1 MGRPEAM
8 KTPGTL
14 TVGFYVGELG
24 SACSAAFCDAEGELH
39 RLDTKT
45 VQAGRWAALGEQLA
59 TLPTEGAR
67 RLLLLSNWSAV
78 LDLGSAAPFDA
89 AYFETMRQPNE
100 RFILAGISFRALAVD
115 DHVIGIARGIY
126 ASFEESSAVGRRAE
140 TNSGRSRSPGLRVV
154 SSAHG

>member
-1 MGRPEAM
+1 MGRPQAM

-14 TVGFYVGELG
+14 TVGFYVGPLG

-45 VQAGRWAALGEQLA
+45 VQAGRWGALGEQLA

-67 RLLLLSNWSAV
+67 RLLLLSNWPSV
-78 LDLGSAAPFDA
+78 RDLGGAEPFDA
-89 AYFETMRQPNE
+89 AYFETMRQLNG
-100 RFILAGISFRALAVD
+100 RFIMRGIKFRALAVD

-140 TNSGRSRSPGLRVV
+140 EDGGRRRSPGVRAVASV
-154 SSAHG
+154 HG